1 MSDPTQV
8 ISKPEKKEKKDKKD
22 KKEKK
27 DKKDKKAS
35 KSTDKDAQEE
45 SNGLQLFKG
54 KESQLD
60 GVFGKGVSLFTSIEL
75 DSLLMNRLS

>member
-1 MSDPTQV
+1 MSAQKQAVPEVD
-8 ISKPEKKEKKDKKD
+8 IKEKKEKKQKKEKKE

-35 KSTDKDAQEE
+35 KPVGDVTES

-54 KESQLD
+54 KQSQLD
-60 GVFGKGVSLFTSIEL
+60 DIFGKGVSIPKNGPRE
-75 DSLLMNRLS
+75 MY

>member
-1 MSDPTQV
+1 MSDPAQV
-8 ISKPEKKEKKDKKD
+8 ISKPEKMEKKEKKDKKE

-27 DKKDKKAS
+27 DKKAS
-35 KSTDKDAQEE
+35 KGTDKAAQEE

-60 GVFGKGVSLFTSIEL
+60 GVFGKGVSLFSSIGL
-75 DSLLMNRLS
+75 VSLLIN